1 MSARLEPAAPVAAEL
16 RYPVAS
22 RPAPGVLLPV
32 APGIRWLS
40 MPLPFSL
47 NHINLWLLGEGDDMV
62 VVDTGLG
69 DAPTREIWEGI
80 FAATGERPAQ
90 IVLTHYHPDHAGCA
104 HWLTGQYGAPVWMS
118 AAEYFLGHALL
129 TGTAGYDIPA
139 MVGHFARHGLDAARC
154 ERFRQRG
161 NVYAK
166 GVPDLPREVRRLIDG
181 DEINLAGQTW
191 RVIMGYGHS
200 PEHAS
205 LYCDSLRVLISGDML
220 LPRITTN
227 VNVPAVLPFED
238 SVQRFLDSVHRFD
251 DLPADTLV
259 LPSHGLPFYGVQT
272 RIAQLDAHHAERDG
286 VLLAALDTPRSA
298 ADLLGI
304 LFAFE
309 LDMHQLMFAMGETIA
324 HLNHVARRS
333 LATRCQGDDG
343 IIRFVAVPSAVSSVS

>member
-1 MSARLEPAAPVAAEL
+1 MSSKPETPPATSAEL
-16 RYPVAS
+16 SYPVSS
-22 RPAPGVLLPV
+22 RPAPGTLVPI

-47 NHINLWLLGEGDDMV
+47 NHINLWLLGEGDETV
-62 VVDTGLG
+62 IVDTGLG
-69 DAPTREIWEGI
+69 DAPTRELWEGI
-80 FAATGERPAQ
+80 LAATGDRPCQ

-104 HWLTGQYGAPVWMS
+104 QWLAETWGVHVWMS
-118 AAEYFLGHALL
+118 SAEYFLGHALL
-129 TGTAGYDIPA
+129 TESAGYDIPA
-139 MVGHFARHGLDAARC
+139 MVAHFGRHGLDEARC

-166 GVPDLPREVRRLIDG
+166 GVPGLPKQFRRLIDG
-181 DEINLAGQTW
+181 DTITMAGHTW
-191 RVIMGYGHS
+191 RLIMGYGHS

-227 VNVPAVLPFED
+227 VNVPAALPEED
-238 SVQRFLDSVHRFD
+238 SVQRFLDSVHRFA

-259 LPSHGLPFYGVQT
+259 LPSHGLPFRGVQT
-272 RIAQLDAHHAERDG
+272 RIAQLDVHHAERDT
-286 VLLAALDTPRSA
+286 LLLSALGEPKSA
-298 ADLLGI
+298 AELLGT

-324 HLNHVARRS
+324 HLNHVTRRG
-333 LATRCQGDDG
+333 LATRSTGDDG
-343 IIRFVAVPSAVSSVS
+343 IIRFVAVPSAVS